1 MITLEF
7 DWPPR
12 ELSPNAREYW
22 RSKAQF
28 AQVARAMG
36 RFAATKF
43 LEDYSG
49 PAIPL
54 TGELEVQY
62 HFYPPDKRRRDLDNC
77 HAMMKSYQDGVF
89 ETLGLD
95 DAKIEMVEIR
105 RCAVTPPGKVVMFL
119 TQFETMRF

>member
-7 DWPPR
+7 DWPVS
-12 ELSPNAREYW
+12 ELSPNSRNRWGKIAAA
-22 RSKAQF
+22 KA
-28 AQVARAMG
+28 ARAMG
-36 RFAATKF
+36 RYAVMQWR
-43 LEDYSG
+43 ENYHG
-49 PAIPL
+49 PVIPL

-77 HAMMKSYQDGVF
+77 HAMMKAYQDGVF

-95 DAKIEMVEIR
+95 DSKIEMVEIR

>member
-1 MITLEF
+1 VIILEF
-7 DWPPR
+7 DWPVS
-12 ELSPNAREYW
+12 ELSPNSRNRWGKIAAA
-22 RSKAQF
+22 KA
-28 AQVARAMG
+28 ARAMG
-36 RFAATKF
+36 RYTVMQWR
-43 LEDYSG
+43 ENYHG
-49 PAIPL
+49 PVIPL
-54 TGELEVQY
+54 TGDLEVQY

-95 DAKIEMVEIR
+95 DSKIEMVEIR